1 MQAAKPLFL
10 LPISANPDGRNVRHP
25 SIDRTTM
32 ALRQF
37 AAHGCESVQPSAKE
51 NVMLQANE
59 IQQRFTHIQQ
69 TIGEAEQACQSSQ
82 DAPNEIRDCIKKLS
96 QEARQAQSVMQSNDQ
111 QRVIECVDRLE
122 DMGDEAKRISRS
134 LPQMPAHVEAAVSR
148 VHAELSD
155 LKHKLH

>member
-1 MQAAKPLFL
+1 
-10 LPISANPDGRNVRHP
+10 
-25 SIDRTTM
+25 
-32 ALRQF
+32 
-37 AAHGCESVQPSAKE
+37 
-51 NVMLQANE
+51 MLQANE

-82 DAPNEIRDCIKKLS
+82 DAPNEIRDCIHKLQ
-96 QEARQAQSVMQSNDQ
+96 QEAQQAQSVMQSNDQ

-134 LPQMPAHVEAAVSR
+134 LPQMPAHLEAAVSR

-155 LKHKLH
+155 LKHQLH